1 MSILVMMMLRLRS
14 GTCAA
19 RLETKEQMLAFLRAH
34 PSRAYFSRL
43 MRDGPYDVAM
53 EVGVADGRF
62 SEHFL
67 VDGQPKA
74 WYMVESF
81 PNEEL
86 QARYPASTS
95 GRRAPR
101 RQLEE
106 IPTSWASRGI
116 GTTSR
121 LRFFKAFS
129 LDKAVIKAI
138 APESFDFVYLD
149 GAHDYANVALELE
162 PYYRMLRPG
171 GMLAGHDYCKYDERP
186 LACRGCA
193 DVPACV
199 TYTEYGVRHGKGDR
213 RAANQWGVVKAVQEW
228 LVRHP
233 ELEVYHTTENFTRT
247 SLAQDGMDYDLVIT
261 NTYNPSWYV
270 FKPESGTPAQSS
282 SASGSPLCGAVVVDK
297 STSLL
302 PRLGANL
309 ACPSRFEHVQR
320 LPNHASDLTVAYL
333 YYRDTAYLE
342 RHVNHWVTLPRD
354 LLKRISI
361 LIVDDCSPMDQSARA
376 VLEKMRDCDVR
387 AAVVR
392 VGEDIKWNIGGA
404 RNLAFALAPTELVLL
419 VDADQLVTQSLLEWS
434 LRHSK
439 YALARCDIFLDFPRK
454 FPNDLRHRVHPATI
468 LTSRSSYWRVGG
480 CDEDF
485 VGNYGFTDVHFAA
498 RLRQTPG
505 CRRISSERPIIEH
518 VANFTDAMALEPA
531 PPLIHLERS
540 HSSHD
545 IAANKAILRKKFQG
559 QLPWST
565 DYLRFSWEWVFGA
578 DGPAKCRSR

>member
-1 MSILVMMMLRLRS
+1 MSIIAMLMLRLLGFGI

-19 RLETKEQMLAFLRAH
+19 RLETKEEMLAFLRAH

-67 VDGQPKA
+67 IDAQPKT
-74 WYMVESF
+74 WYMVEPF
-81 PNEEL
+81 PNKML
-86 QARYPASTS
+86 QARYPPSTS
-95 GRRAPR
+95 RRRAPR

-106 IPTSWASRGI
+106 MPTSWASRGI
-116 GTTSR
+116 GTTSK
-121 LRFFKAFS
+121 LRFFKALS
-129 LDKAVIKAI
+129 LDKAVLDAI
-138 APESFDFVYLD
+138 APESVDFIYLD
-149 GAHDYANVALELE
+149 GAHDYANVARELE

-186 LACRGCA
+186 LPCRGCA

-199 TYTEYGVRHGKGDR
+199 KYTEYGVRHGKGDR
-213 RAANQWGVVKAVQEW
+213 RAANQWGVVRAVQEW
-228 LVRHP
+228 LARHP
-233 ELEVYHTTENFTRT
+233 ELEVYHTIENFTRT

-270 FKPESGTPAQSS
+270 FKPGTPVQSS
-282 SASGSPLCGAVVVDK
+282 SASGSPPCGAVVVDK
-297 STSLL
+297 SNSLL
-302 PRLGANL
+302 PQLGANPS
-309 ACPSRFEHVQR
+309 CPSRFQHVQR
-320 LPNHASDLTVAYL
+320 LPNHAADLTVAYL
-333 YYRDTAYLE
+333 YYRDTEYLE
-342 RHVNHWVTLPRD
+342 RHVKHWITLPRD

-361 LIVDDCSPMDQSARA
+361 LIVDDGSPMDQSARA
-376 VLEKMRDCDVR
+376 VLETMRACDVR

-392 VGEDIKWNIGGA
+392 VGEDIRWNIGGA

-434 LRHSK
+434 LLHSK

-454 FPNDLRHRVHPATI
+454 FPNGRQHRVHPATM

-505 CRRISSERPIIEH
+505 CHRISSERPIMKH

-531 PPLIHLERS
+531 PPLIHLERV

-545 IAANKAILRKKFQG
+545 IAANKAILRQKFQG

-578 DGPAKCRSR
+578 DGLAQC